1 MFVYIA
7 GKVKDLHKIDFVRF
21 CIVGTLGFIINF
33 SLLTLLF
40 KVLGLHVFL
49 AQLIS
54 SEIALFN
61 NFVLH
66 HNWTYRDNVTNKSIK
81 NLLIQFHMS
90 SWSAILG
97 SSVIVTGAVKIFH
110 LHYLVALII
119 ASAFGL
125 FWNFGWTKFVIW
137 RHQSDGAIKQEV

>member
-7 GKVKDLHKIDFVRF
+7 GKIKDLHKIDFVRF

-33 SLLTLLF
+33 SLLTFLF
-40 KVLGLHVFL
+40 KVLGIHIFI

-81 NLLIQFHMS
+81 NLLLQFHMS

-97 SSVIVTGAVKIFH
+97 SAAIVAGGVKI
-110 LHYLVALII
+110 LKLNYIVALII
-119 ASAFGL
+119 
-125 FWNFGWTKFVIW
+125 
-137 RHQSDGAIKQEV
+137 

>member
-7 GKVKDLHKIDFVRF
+7 GKAKDLHKVDFVRF
-21 CIVGTLGFIINF
+21 CIVGALGFIINF

-40 KVLGLHVFL
+40 KVLGIHVFV

-97 SSVIVTGAVKIFH
+97 SSAIVSIGVKVFDM
-110 LHYLVALII
+110 HYFVALVI
-119 ASAFGL
+119 ASATGL
-125 FWNFGWTKFVIW
+125 LWNFGWTKFVIW
-137 RHQSDGAIKQEV
+137 RHHGALTREV

>member
-7 GKVKDLHKIDFVRF
+7 GKVKNLHKIDFVRF

-33 SLLTLLF
+33 SLLTVFF
-40 KVLGLHVFL
+40 KVLGFHIFVS
-49 AQLIS
+49 QLLS

-61 NFVLH
+61 NFILH
-66 HNWTYRDNVTNKSIK
+66 HNWTYKDNITNKSIK

-97 SSVIVTGAVKIFH
+97 SAAIVTLSVRVFH
-110 LHYLVALII
+110 LHYLVALVI
-119 ASAFGL
+119 ASAVGL
-125 FWNFGWTKFVIW
+125 MWNFGWTKFVIW
-137 RHQSDGAIKQEV
+137 RHHHESIPKPF

>member
-1 MFVYIA
+1 MFVYIG
-7 GKVKDLHKIDFVRF
+7 GKIKDLHKIDFVRF

-33 SLLTLLF
+33 ALLTLLF
-40 KVLGLHVFL
+40 KVLNWHIFI

-66 HNWTYRDNVTNKSIK
+66 HNWTYKDRSSKSIRR
-81 NLLIQFHMS
+81 LLIQFHAS

-97 SSVIVTGAVKIFH
+97 SAAIVALAVKVFH
-110 LHYLVALII
+110 LHYVIALII
-119 ASAFGL
+119 ASAAGL
-125 FWNFGWTKFVIW
+125 FWNFVWTKFVIW
-137 RHQSDGAIKQEV
+137 RRHHEGAVLEG

>member
-33 SLLTLLF
+33 SLLTVFF
-40 KVLGLHVFL
+40 KVLGFHIFVS
-49 AQLIS
+49 QLLS

-61 NFVLH
+61 
-66 HNWTYRDNVTNKSIK
+66 

-97 SSVIVTGAVKIFH
+97 SAAIVTLSVRVFH
-110 LHYLVALII
+110 LHYLVALVI
-119 ASAFGL
+119 ASAVGL
-125 FWNFGWTKFVIW
+125 MWNF
-137 RHQSDGAIKQEV
+137 

>member
-7 GKVKDLHKIDFVRF
+7 GKIKNLHKIDFVRF

-33 SLLTLLF
+33 GLLTLF
-40 KVLGLHVFL
+40 YKVLGVNIFIS
-49 AQLIS
+49 QLLS

-61 NFVLH
+61 NFILH
-66 HNWTYRDNVTNKSIK
+66 HNWTYRDNITNKSIK

-97 SSVIVTGAVKIFH
+97 SSAIVALGVKVFH
-110 LHYLVALII
+110 LHYVVALVI
-119 ASAFGL
+119 ASAAGL
-125 FWNFGWTKFVIW
+125 FWNFAWTKFVIW
-137 RHQSDGAIKQEV
+137 RHHYEGGLEQEA

>member
-7 GKVKDLHKIDFVRF
+7 GRIKNLHKIDFVRF

-33 SLLTLLF
+33 GLLTLLF
-40 KVLGLHVFL
+40 KVLNLHIFI
-49 AQLIS
+49 AQLVS

-66 HNWTYRDNVTNKSIK
+66 HNWTYKDRSSKSIK
-81 NLLIQFHMS
+81 RLLIQFHAS

-97 SSVIVTGAVKIFH
+97 SSAIVAVSVRVFH
-110 LHYLVALII
+110 LHYFVALVI
-119 ASAFGL
+119 ASAAGL
-125 FWNFGWTKFVIW
+125 LWNFGWTKFVIW
-137 RHQSDGAIKQEV
+137 RHHHEGVLKQEG

>member
-1 MFVYIA
+1 MFVYIG
-7 GKVKDLHKIDFVRF
+7 GKIKNLHKIDFVRF

-33 SLLTLLF
+33 GLLTLLY
-40 KVLGLHVFL
+40 KVLDVHVFI

-54 SEIALFN
+54 SEVALFS

-66 HNWTYRDNVTNKSIK
+66 HNWTYKDNVTNKSIK
-81 NLLIQFHMS
+81 NLLIQFHAS

-97 SSVIVTGAVKIFH
+97 SAAIVAGGVKIFH
-110 LHYLVALII
+110 LNYVVALVI
-119 ASAFGL
+119 ASAAGL

-137 RHQSDGAIKQEV
+137 RHHQEVEV